1 MDKWNRIIDFLTRI
15 SSAVPILI
23 MAVLFLLAVF
33 NVTEISVLRYAEDF
47 GLSTIV
53 FIPLASL
60 YYNRKFK
67 FCLLTKCMLF
77 GLIINHLLYKIG
89 AYIRYDVY
97 SNWYTINCAVFSM
110 LLFLIILYS
119 NKKKK

>member
-33 NVTEISVLRYAEDF
+33 NVTEISVLRYAEDL

-89 AYIRYDVY
+89 GFIRYEVY
-97 SNWYTINCAVFSM
+97 SNWYTINCAIFST